1 VKHRFSPTFII
12 LGVVLSFMFATANT
26 PPVASFEV
34 LASADGSQ
42 ATMILD
48 ATASHDPDGTVVTY
62 QWSYGDNS
70 TGSGVTKT
78 HTFPTVSTFTIML
91 VVTDNGGASHWA
103 SQTIDLTQPIV
114 SQTPPGEAAV
124 PNDIV
129 RTIVI
134 PYDIPIGIRSGERA
148 PAFAL
153 PNQAGEIVEL
163 ADFLGHVVL
172 VEFWTS
178 SCSACR
184 AAMPHLEALR
194 DEFEDRGLVVITI
207 TINRNAD
214 GRHYHHHQSEC
225 RGGVAVSRAERVYP
239 IHRPSGVRYHQKA
252 DKRRV
257 WHIRH
262 PTRVPHRSAGC
273 DLFRR
278 SCQLC
283 AV

>member
-1 VKHRFSPTFII
+1 MKHRFSPTFII

-34 LASADGSQ
+34 RASADGSQ

-78 HTFPTVSTFTIML
+78 HTFPSVSTFTIML

-134 PYDIPIGIRSGERA
+134 RYDIPIGIRSGERA

-207 TINRNAD
+207 TINRNAEGEWQYLAQNGYTQFIALAEFD
-214 GRHYHHHQSEC
+214 TIRRPTKEEYGISVIPHAFLIDQQGVIYFAGHVNYVQSDMIE
-225 RGGVAVSRAERVYP
+225 S
-239 IHRPSGVRYHQKA
+239 
-252 DKRRV
+252 
-257 WHIRH
+257 
-262 PTRVPHRSAGC
+262 
-273 DLFRR
+273 L
-278 SCQLC
+278 L
-283 AV
+283 